1 MSKHTAT
8 ESLFAKLN
16 QHTDGDSVII
26 PKRFFLESFKA
37 AKIAELEQLA
47 EARLFGYDSAINI
60 LQVSGQ
66 RLTDPLLS
74 LLTMN
79 DREKGGEQ

>member
-1 MSKHTAT
+1 MSKPTAT
-8 ESLFAKLN
+8 EALFEKFN
-16 QHTDGDSVII
+16 HYTDGDNVVI
-26 PKRFFLESFKA
+26 PRQFFLERFKA

>member
-1 MSKHTAT
+1 MSKPTAT
-8 ESLFAKLN
+8 ETLFEKLN
-16 QHTDGDSVII
+16 QYNEGENFVI
-26 PKRFFLESFKA
+26 PKQFFLERFKA
-37 AKIAELEQLA
+37 AKIAELEQMA
-47 EARLFGYDSAINI
+47 EARLFGYDAAINI